1 MKPSKR
7 YKELAGKVDSS
18 RFYALRDAVA
28 LVKETSKAKFDE
40 TIEMNV
46 QLGVDPKR
54 SDQMVRGTVEL
65 PHGRGKKVRILV
77 LTKGEKEK
85 EAQEA
90 GADYVGSDE
99 YMEKIKSG
107 WFDFDAVVA
116 TPDIMSSVAKLG
128 KILGPRGLMP
138 NPKVGSVTFE
148 VGKAVRAIQKG
159 KVEFRLDKSA
169 NLHVPIG
176 KASFDAEKLYENGL
190 EFLKEAIRLRPATAK
205 GTYIRSISICST
217 MGPGI
222 HVDLKDVQLAASR

>member
-1 MKPSKR
+1 MKRSKR
-7 YKELAGKVDSS
+7 YKELAGKVDSGS
-18 RFYALRDAVA
+18 FYALRDAME

-65 PHGRGKKVRILV
+65 PHGRGKKVKILV

-85 EAQEA
+85 EAEEA

-138 NPKVGSVTFE
+138 NPKAGSVTFE
-148 VGKAVRAIQKG
+148 VGKTVRAIQKG

-169 NLHVPIG
+169 NLHIPIG
-176 KASFDAEKLYENGL
+176 KASFDADKLYENGL
-190 EFLKEAIRLRPATAK
+190 EFLREAIRLKPATAK
-205 GTYIRSISICST
+205 GTYIKSISVCST

-222 HVDLKDVQLAASR
+222 LVDIKDVQLAASR

>member
-1 MKPSKR
+1 MKRSKR
-7 YKELAGKVDSS
+7 YRELVGKVDQSK
-18 RFYALRDAVA
+18 FYALKDAVM

-40 TIEMNV
+40 TVEMNV
-46 QLGVDPKR
+46 RLGVDPKR

-65 PHGRGKKVRILV
+65 PHGRGKKIRILV

-90 GADYVGSDE
+90 GADFVGSDE
-99 YMEKIKSG
+99 YIEKIKSG
-107 WFDFDAVVA
+107 WFDFDAIVA

-138 NPKVGSVTFE
+138 NPKAGSVTFE
-148 VGKAVRAIQKG
+148 VDKAVRAIQKG

-169 NLHVPIG
+169 NLHIPIG
-176 KASFDAEKLYENGL
+176 KASFDAEKLYENAL
-190 EFLKEAIRLRPATAK
+190 EFLREAIRLKPATAK
-205 GTYIRSISICST
+205 GSYMKSVSICST

-222 HVDLKDVQLAASR
+222 PVDLKDVQLAVAQ

>member
-1 MKPSKR
+1 MKRSKR
-7 YKELAGKVDSS
+7 YKELAGKVDFDS
-18 RFYALRDAVA
+18 FYTLKDAVV

-65 PHGRGKKVRILV
+65 PHGRGKTVRILV

-99 YMEKIKSG
+99 YMEKIQSG

-138 NPKVGSVTFE
+138 NPKAGSVTFD
-148 VGKAVRAIQKG
+148 VGKAIRAIQKG

-169 NLHVPIG
+169 NLHIPIG

-190 EFLKEAIRLRPATAK
+190 EFLREAIRLRPPTAK
-205 GTYIRSISICST
+205 GTYIKSISICST

-222 HVDLKDVQLAASR
+222 PVDLRDVQLVASR